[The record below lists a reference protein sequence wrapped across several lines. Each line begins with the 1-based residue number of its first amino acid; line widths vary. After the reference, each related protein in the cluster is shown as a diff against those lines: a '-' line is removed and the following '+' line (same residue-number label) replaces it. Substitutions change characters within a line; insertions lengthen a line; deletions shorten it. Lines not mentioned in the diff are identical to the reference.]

1 MLSLANIRQRDC
13 NRKAS
18 THGRNTMPCGPGRA
32 AQRPNRQSHW
42 VNPQLS
48 RFSNTRITRS
58 TKLADMSV
66 KPIPEGYTSL
76 TPFLCIDDASA
87 AIDFYVSVF
96 GAKLVDRMDGPG
108 GTVAHAELDFG
119 NGRLQLGDPAE
130 AYQIAAPDPKAP
142 ATHSVAF
149 YCEDVDAVVAKAEQ
163 AGATI
168 REPAQTFVTGDRFA
182 SVLDPFGQR
191 WTVMTRV
198 EDVSPEER
206 DRRMA
211 EWAKENVGS

>member
-1 MLSLANIRQRDC
+1 M
-13 NRKAS
+13 
-18 THGRNTMPCGPGRA
+18 
-32 AQRPNRQSHW
+32 
-42 VNPQLS
+42 VS
-48 RFSNTRITRS
+48 RFSKRPSER
-58 TKLADMSV
+58 
-66 KPIPEGYTSL
+66 GYETGGHD
-76 TPFLCIDDASA
+76 CQAN
-87 AIDFYVSVF
+87 
-96 GAKLVDRMDGPG
+96 PG
-108 GTVAHAELDFG
+108 GLHQPDPVPVHRRRIRRDRLLRLG
-119 NGRLQLGDPAE
+119 VRRLQLSDPAD
-130 AYQIAAPDPKAP
+130 AFQIAAPDPTAP

-149 YCEDVDAVVAKAEQ
+149 YCEDVDAVAAKAEQ

-182 SVLDPFGQR
+182 SILDPFGQR

>member
-1 MLSLANIRQRDC
+1 M
-13 NRKAS
+13 
-18 THGRNTMPCGPGRA
+18 A
-32 AQRPNRQSHW
+32 A
-42 VNPQLS
+42 
-48 RFSNTRITRS
+48 
-58 TKLADMSV
+58 TKLAGMSV

-76 TPFLCIDDASA
+76 TPFLCVDGAAA

-96 GAKLVDRMDGPG
+96 GAKLVERMDGPG

-130 AYQIAAPDPKAP
+130 AYQIAAPDPASP
-142 ATHSVAF
+142 ATHSVAL

-182 SVLDPFGQR
+182 SILDPFGQR

-198 EDVSPEER
+198 EDVGAEEAE
-206 DRRMA
+206 RRLA
-211 EWAKENVGS
+211 EWAHQGQPAG